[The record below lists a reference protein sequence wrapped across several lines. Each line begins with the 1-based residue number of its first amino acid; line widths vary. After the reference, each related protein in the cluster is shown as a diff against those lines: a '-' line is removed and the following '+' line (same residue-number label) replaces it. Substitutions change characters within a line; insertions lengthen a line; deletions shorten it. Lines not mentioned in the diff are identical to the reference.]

1 QASRLLNAR
10 RPSRQGREGR
20 PWPTADTAPGGRSF
34 PRLCNRQD
42 RTALMSTPLPSC
54 AGLRAVDTA
63 HPLRYTCIA
72 LVKDARWAVAR
83 GRGRDHDAIRQAIV
97 DAAGTAVEQGGVEA
111 LRRRADAGAGEVARG
126 RGRDQDA
133 IRQAIVDAAG
143 TAVEQGGVESL
154 TFRRVAAAAGVAP
167 GRVQHYFTDRASLVQ
182 ACFDNVQDRARSRVE
197 ATLAA
202 VEPSPAEVVAAILRT
217 MIPRSPEDFR
227 DLRVVTMFET
237 MALTEPA
244 LGRALLEGHAELRRL
259 LIDQVA
265 LVLRGPGSELEAAGT
280 TSPETLSDELLATAG
295 GLAIEDLHGHQSRAL
310 RPSRAI

>member
-1 QASRLLNAR
+1 
-10 RPSRQGREGR
+10 
-20 PWPTADTAPGGRSF
+20 
-34 PRLCNRQD
+34 
-42 RTALMSTPLPSC
+42 
-54 AGLRAVDTA
+54 
-63 HPLRYTCIA
+63 
-72 LVKDARWAVAR
+72 VAR
-83 GRGRDHDAIRQAIV
+83 GRGRDH
-97 DAAGTAVEQGGVEA
+97 
-111 LRRRADAGAGEVARG
+111 
-126 RGRDQDA
+126 DA

-154 TFRRVAAAAGVAP
+154 TFRRVAAAAGVSP

-182 ACFDNVQDRARSRVE
+182 ACFDTVQDRARSRVE

-280 TSPETLSDELLATAG
+280 TSPETLSDGLLATAG
-295 GLAIEDLHGHQSRAL
+295 GLAIEVLHGHLGSDEANRVLDAAL
-310 RPSRAI
+310 ACGLGKNTANGTEAGHDT